1 MKNRYSINSS
11 VSYLPDL
18 APFILAQFR
27 DSIET
32 ETGLNFKCWGDEFPA
47 KMSVERLI
55 EVIHEAITESVDT
68 KVEDIRRMDLGSS
81 VIELTASSES
91 LGDEPLV
98 VLKVFL
104 SLNEDQEDYYDETE
118 TIVGEAIIAKI
129 EAAGEAESLDGFV
142 KSFKSLLKT
151 VHDESRTSM
160 IRWIFDSGHGHS
172 DRTFQITKEW
182 DIDRIYY
189 PWIDTELKAYYK
201 AFLDSRAQ
209 IMVAFGPPGTGK
221 TSFIRDLICEMNL
234 NAFISYDMKV
244 LTSDSTFV
252 RYLTDSIFD
261 AIIIEDADE
270 LLTSERGDSNKIIA
284 KILNISD
291 GLIKLP
297 KKKLIFTTNLPKV
310 EDIDPAIIRPGRCFD
325 VMEFR
330 QLDKA
335 EATAVCVKLGIDLPA
350 KKSEKYS
357 LAELFYERELKTS
370 TDPFTTHHADKL
382 KKRTMG
388 FV

>member
-1 MKNRYSINSS
+1 MKNTYSINTG
-11 VSYLPDL
+11 VNYLGDL
-18 APFILAQFR
+18 MPFILSQFR
-27 DSIET
+27 EDVET
-32 ETGLNFKCWGDEFPA
+32 NTGLDFKCWGDEFPA
-47 KMSVERLI
+47 KMTVERLLQ
-55 EVIHEAITESVDT
+55 VIHAAMIESLPGEDLTVD
-68 KVEDIRRMDLGSS
+68 ENIRRLDLGKTI
-81 VIELTASSES
+81 IELT
-91 LGDEPLV
+91 LNYGYPQ
-98 VLKVFL
+98 LKVFL
-104 SLNEDQEDYYDETE
+104 LMNEEQEDYYDDSDT
-118 TIVGEAIIAKI
+118 VAGEAIIVTI
-129 EAAGEAESLDGFV
+129 EAAGIADVLDRFIRA
-142 KSFKSLLKT
+142 FKKDLKA

-160 IRWIFDSGHGHS
+160 IRWIFDSGHGHR

-182 DIDRIYY
+182 DIDRDYY
-189 PWIDTELKAYYK
+189 PWIDTELKSYYQ

-221 TSFIRDLICEMNL
+221 TSFIRDMICEMNL

-297 KKKLIFTTNLPKV
+297 RKKLIFTTNLPKV
-310 EDIDPAIIRPGRCFD
+310 EDIDQAIIRPGRCFD

-330 QLDKA
+330 LLTKPEA
-335 EATAVCVKLGIDLPA
+335 EVICKKLGVTLPE
-350 KKSEKYS
+350 KKSEKWS
-357 LAELFYERELKTS
+357 LAELFYEKELTTS
-370 TDPFTTHHADKL
+370 KDPFTTHHAEKL
-382 KKRTMG
+382 KKRPIG
-388 FV
+388 FA

>member
-1 MKNRYSINSS
+1 MKNQYNISTSPG
-11 VSYLPDL
+11 YLPDL
-18 APFILAQFR
+18 ATYIIAQFR
-27 DSIET
+27 DEIET
-32 ETGLNFKCWGDEFPA
+32 DTGFNFKCWGDEFPA
-47 KMSVERLI
+47 KMTVDRLI
-55 EVIHEAITESVDT
+55 EVLHEAITESVDT
-68 KVEDIRRMDLGSS
+68 KLEDIRRMDLGKST
-81 VIELTASSES
+81 IELTAKSAD
-91 LGDEPLV
+91 LGDRV

-104 SLNEDQEDYYDETE
+104 SLNEDQEDYYDESDTV
-118 TIVGEAIIAKI
+118 VGEAVIATL
-129 EAAGEAESLDGFV
+129 EAAGEAESLDSFV
-142 KSFKSLLKT
+142 KNFKRLLKS

-160 IRWIFDSGHGHS
+160 IRWIFDSGNGHR

-182 DIDRIYY
+182 DIDRVYY
-189 PWIDTELKAYYK
+189 PWIDTDLKSYYQ
-201 AFLDSRAQ
+201 AFLDSKAQ
-209 IMVAFGPPGTGK
+209 ILVTFGPPGTGK

-270 LLTSERGDSNKIIA
+270 LLTSARGDSNKIIA

-297 KKKLIFTTNLPKV
+297 RKKLIFSTNLSKV
-310 EDIDPAIIRPGRCFD
+310 SDIDSAIIRPGRCFD

-330 QLDKA
+330 TLDKPEA
-335 EATAVCVKLGIDLPA
+335 EAVCVKLGIDLPV
-350 KKSEKYS
+350 KNEGQKYT
-357 LAELFYERELKTS
+357 LAELFHDKNMKTS
-370 TDPFTTHHADKL
+370 TDPFITHHADKI
-382 KKRTMG
+382 KKNTMG